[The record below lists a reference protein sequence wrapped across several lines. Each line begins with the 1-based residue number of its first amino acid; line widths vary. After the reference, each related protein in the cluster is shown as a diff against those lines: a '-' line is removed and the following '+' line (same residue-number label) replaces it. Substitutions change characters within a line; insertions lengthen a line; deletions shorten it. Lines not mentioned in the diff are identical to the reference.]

1 MAKYQ
6 RRAQKRHARIATYRT
21 RKLATWSAGCER
33 RQLPGGLV
41 NAIVYLRALVL
52 VGGSGSRRGEPWPW
66 RLRVTACRA
75 SQRASWCWC
84 VLPRQTP
91 LYSTIGCQTT
101 FRMLLY
107 KATHPVRA
115 ERPLGVPSACAGSV
129 GATTRVCL
137 LRHAPTHV
145 RRSCCFQCRRPVLL
159 ARLSISVRGSSRWG
173 AVQRVPVPSNVGL
186 TRHFCLLHRGGW
198 WLAQGT
204 CIIGTTNTAPTAS
217 PKRVQT
223 SLCATQ
229 AIRRAPA
236 STWQA
241 VCCVC
246 RRVGPLIGTL
256 WLQPRERLRRRR

>member
-145 RRSCCFQCRRPVLL
+145 RRSCCFQCRGPVLP
-159 ARLSISVRGSSRWG
+159 ARLSISVRGSCRWG
-173 AVQRVPVPSNVGL
+173 AVRRVPVSSSVGL
-186 TRHFCLLHRGGW
+186 TRHFCLLHRGVDGGW
-198 WLAQGT
+198 
-204 CIIGTTNTAPTAS
+204 
-217 PKRVQT
+217 
-223 SLCATQ
+223 
-229 AIRRAPA
+229 RRA
-236 STWQA
+236 
-241 VCCVC
+241 
-246 RRVGPLIGTL
+246 RVSLERPTQ
-256 WLQPRERLRRRR
+256 LQLPVRNACKPVRV